1 MHRVRRPR
9 AAMLGI
15 LPPQESRHSHPR
27 LPALRHVPDGHHRPG
42 FGRPRRLA
50 AFLRLLLLLIRARG
64 IATLRGVLDSG
75 VARDLLA
82 LLELLEEERPDAGA
96 VARVF
101 GRLWEGLAL
110 EEERLLPDA
119 WQSHL
124 VGRVLDDENPF
135 SLGAEKGE
143 ISASV
148 LEQAGR
154 GFWTPREMFALDAAV
169 LLGRVESAVPA
180 LAGIWVPWTN
190 PEPVDDPPRRTISPK
205 FSAAVDWGACPELLA
220 GHYARYGAGPY
231 GRHRAFL
238 WREGRLLAVSRP
250 DPVILAELV
259 AYERE
264 REPLIRNTER
274 FLAGLPAHHALLYGL
289 PGTGKSSTVK
299 AIMNEY
305 AHQGLRLVEV
315 KKEDLA
321 ELQEVLEI
329 LGERGRRFVLF
340 VDDLSFEEHEVEYK
354 TLKALLEGSVE
365 EPPENVRLYA
375 TSNRRN
381 LIRERFS
388 DREEGGAS
396 DDVHARDTMQEK
408 LSLSARFG
416 LRVTFPTPDQRR
428 YLEIVSGL
436 ARRRGIKIPEEE
448 LKGRAVLWD
457 RWHAGRSGRTARQ
470 FVDELEA
477 ELSEGRQGDGRRM

>member
-1 MHRVRRPR
+1 MLAMGHGDK
-9 AAMLGI
+9 AA
-15 LPPQESRHSHPR
+15 
-27 LPALRHVPDGHHRPG
+27 
-42 FGRPRRLA
+42 
-50 AFLRLLLLLIRARG
+50 LLVRARG
-64 IATLRGVLDSG
+64 IATLRGVLDSA
-75 VARDLLA
+75 VARDLLG

-96 VARVF
+96 VARF
-101 GRLWEGLAL
+101 SDGCGRSSPSKRSVCSLTPG
-110 EEERLLPDA
+110 
-119 WQSHL
+119 SHISWAGSSTTKTRS
-124 VGRVLDDENPF
+124 VWGRRGGRSIRPC
-135 SLGAEKGE
+135 S
-143 ISASV
+143 
-148 LEQAGR
+148 EQAGR
-154 GFWTPREMFALDAAV
+154 DLRTLREMFALDAAIV
-169 LLGRVESAVPA
+169 LGRVESAVPD

-190 PEPVDDPPRRTISPK
+190 PEPVGDSPRRTIARK
-205 FSAAVDWGACPELLA
+205 LSAAEDWGACAELLA
-220 GHYARYGAGPY
+220 GHYARHGAGPY

-250 DPVILAELV
+250 DPVSLAELV

-305 AHQGLRLVEV
+305 ADLGLRLVEV

-321 ELQEVLEI
+321 ELQEVLEV
-329 LGERGRRFVLF
+329 LGGRGRRFVLF

-354 TLKALLEGSVE
+354 ALKALLEGSVE

-381 LIRERFS
+381 LIREPS
-388 DREEGGAS
+388 PKRESPAG

-408 LSLSARFG
+408 LSLAARFG
-416 LRVTFPTPDQRR
+416 LRLTFPSPDQAR
-428 YLEIVSGL
+428 YLEIVAGL
-436 ARRRGIKIPEEE
+436 ARGRGLAIPAEDLRE
-448 LKGRAVLWD
+448 RALLWD

-477 ELSEGRQGDGRRM
+477 ELQS

>member
-1 MHRVRRPR
+1 M
-9 AAMLGI
+9 
-15 LPPQESRHSHPR
+15 RHGNTR
-27 LPALRHVPDGHHRPG
+27 E
-42 FGRPRRLA
+42 
-50 AFLRLLLLLIRARG
+50 LLIRARG

-82 LLELLEEERPDAGA
+82 LLELLEERPDAGA
-96 VARVF
+96 VASVF
-101 GRLWEGLAL
+101 GRLWEELAL

-124 VGRVLDDENPF
+124 VGRVLDDENAF
-135 SLGAEKGE
+135 SLGAERGE
-143 ISASV
+143 INPSV
-148 LEQAGR
+148 LGQAR
-154 GFWTPREMFALDAAV
+154 RDLRTLREMFALDASTV
-169 LLGRVESAVPA
+169 LGRVESAVPD

-190 PEPVDDPPRRTISPK
+190 PEPVGDTPRRTIARKLST
-205 FSAAVDWGACPELLA
+205 AEDWGACAELLA
-220 GHYARYGAGPY
+220 GHYARHGTGPY
-231 GRHRAFL
+231 GRYRAFL

-250 DPVILAELV
+250 DPVSLAELV

-305 AHQGLRLVEV
+305 ADLGLRLVEV

-321 ELQEVLEI
+321 ELQEVLGV
-329 LGERGRRFVLF
+329 LGGRGRRFVLF

-354 TLKALLEGSVE
+354 ALKALLEGSVE

-381 LIRERFS
+381 LIRETFS
-388 DREEGGAS
+388 ERESSAG

-408 LSLSARFG
+408 LSLAARFG
-416 LRVTFPTPDQRR
+416 LRLTFPSPDQAR
-428 YLEIVSGL
+428 YLEIVAGL
-436 ARRRGIKIPEEE
+436 ASERGLAIPAGDLRE
-448 LKGRAVLWD
+448 RALLWD

-477 ELSEGRQGDGRRM
+477 ELAEGV

>member
-1 MHRVRRPR
+1 
-9 AAMLGI
+9 
-15 LPPQESRHSHPR
+15 
-27 LPALRHVPDGHHRPG
+27 
-42 FGRPRRLA
+42 
-50 AFLRLLLLLIRARG
+50 
-64 IATLRGVLDSG
+64 
-75 VARDLLA
+75 
-82 LLELLEEERPDAGA
+82 
-96 VARVF
+96 
-101 GRLWEGLAL
+101 
-110 EEERLLPDA
+110 
-119 WQSHL
+119 
-124 VGRVLDDENPF
+124 
-135 SLGAEKGE
+135 
-143 ISASV
+143 
-148 LEQAGR
+148 
-154 GFWTPREMFALDAAV
+154 
-169 LLGRVESAVPA
+169 
-180 LAGIWVPWTN
+180 
-190 PEPVDDPPRRTISPK
+190 
-205 FSAAVDWGACPELLA
+205 
-220 GHYARYGAGPY
+220 
-231 GRHRAFL
+231 
-238 WREGRLLAVSRP
+238 VS
-250 DPVILAELV
+250 LAELV

-354 TLKALLEGSVE
+354 ALKALLEGSVE

-381 LIRERFS
+381 LIRESFS
-388 DREEGGAS
+388 ERGDGPAG

-408 LSLSARFG
+408 LSLAARFG
-416 LRVTFPTPDQRR
+416 LRLTFPSPDQAR
-428 YLEIVSGL
+428 YLEIVAGL
-436 ARRRGIKIPEEE
+436 AGERGLTIPAEDLRE
-448 LKGRAVLWD
+448 RALLWD

-477 ELSEGRQGDGRRM
+477 ELAT